1 MRKGLGYRSALK
13 GRSPDGGT
21 QTVVAESGHMA
32 ISLVRNATL
41 IDGTG
46 AAPLRDAVVLVK
58 DGRIEAVGHADRIEV
73 PPGAIDDI
81 DAAGGCLLPG
91 LIDAHVHLV
100 IEGINLAR
108 DMATPFSMRFYQ
120 SVEHMRRTL
129 DAGVTTV
136 RDAGGADAGLKQ
148 AVDSGVV
155 PGPRVQISIAV
166 LTITG
171 GHVDFW
177 MRSGN
182 EFRLFPPYPGF
193 PDGRC
198 DGVDGVRQRV
208 REVLRAGA
216 DVIKVCATGGV
227 LSPTDHPEFT
237 QFSPEELEVI
247 VREAAYRRGTRV
259 MAHAQGVEGIK
270 NALRAGVQSI
280 EHGIYL
286 DDEAIELMIE
296 RGVFLVPT
304 LLAPVAVLEIGERGG
319 MADHAVD
326 KAREV
331 IDAHRDSI
339 SRAHKAGVKIAMG
352 TDAGVMPHG
361 TNLRELGL
369 MVDIGLTPMEAI
381 VATTRTAAEC
391 LGWQDRIGTIEQGK
405 IADLVITKTD
415 PLRDIRSL
423 ADTSNIVLVM
433 KEGKVVKDLRG
444 GPGRSGP
451 LPHSGVDLDATIAY
465 ANG

>member
-1 MRKGLGYRSALK
+1 M
-13 GRSPDGGT
+13 
-21 QTVVAESGHMA
+21 E

-46 AAPLRDAVVLVK
+46 AAPLRDAAVLVT
-58 DGRIEAVGHADRIEV
+58 DGRIEQAGPREKIAV
-73 PPGAIDDI
+73 PPGAIDI
-81 DAAGGCLLPG
+81 DAGGVCILPG
-91 LIDAHVHLV
+91 FIDAHVHLML
-100 IEGINLAR
+100 EGINLAR

-120 SVEHMRRTL
+120 SIEYMRRTL
-129 DAGVTTV
+129 DAGITTV

-148 AVDSGVV
+148 AVDSGIV
-155 PGPRVQISIAV
+155 PGPRVQISIAI

-171 GHVDFW
+171 GPVDFW

-182 EFRLFPPYPGF
+182 EFRLLPPYPGF

-227 LSPTDHPEFT
+227 MSPTDHPEFT
-237 QFSPEELEVI
+237 QFSPEELHVI
-247 VREAAYRRGTRV
+247 VREAAYRGGRKV
-259 MAHAQGVEGIK
+259 MAHAQGLEGIK
-270 NALRAGVQSI
+270 HALRAGVHSI

-286 DDEAIELMIE
+286 DDEAIELMLE
-296 RGVFLVPT
+296 RGAFLVPT
-304 LLAPVAVLEIGERGG
+304 LLAPVGVLEAGQQGG
-319 MADHAVD
+319 MAAHAVQ

-331 IDAHRDSI
+331 LDAHRDSI

-352 TDAGVMPHG
+352 TDAGVVPHG

-369 MVDIGLTPMEAI
+369 MVGVGLTPMEAI

-391 LGWQDRIGTIEQGK
+391 LGWQDRVGTIEAGK
-405 IADLVITKTD
+405 AADLVITRTD
-415 PLRDIRSL
+415 PLHDIRSL
-423 ADTSNIVLVM
+423 EDTGNILLVM
-433 KEGKVVKDLRG
+433 KGGTVVKDLRG
-444 GPGRSGP
+444 PAVRGGSPPGGA
-451 LPHSGVDLDATIAY
+451 DLDATIAY
-465 ANG
+465 AHG

>member
-1 MRKGLGYRSALK
+1 M
-13 GRSPDGGT
+13 PT
-21 QTVVAESGHMA
+21 
-32 ISLVRNATL
+32 SLIHSATL

-46 AAPLRDAVVLVK
+46 APPVRDAAVLVT
-58 DGRIEAVGHADRIEV
+58 DGRIEAVGPRGSIAV
-73 PPGAIDDI
+73 PAGAIDDI
-81 DAAGGCLLPG
+81 DAAGGWILPG
-91 LIDAHVHLV
+91 FIDAHVHLV
-100 IEGINLAR
+100 FEGINLAR
-108 DMATPFSMRFYQ
+108 DMATPFSMRFYR
-120 SVEHMRRTL
+120 SVQHMRRTL
-129 DAGVTTV
+129 DAGITTV

-148 AVDSGVV
+148 AVDTGIV
-155 PGPRVQISIAV
+155 PGPRVQISVAV

-182 EFRLFPPYPGF
+182 EFRLLPPYPGF

-227 LSPTDHPEFT
+227 MSPTDHPEFT
-237 QFSPEELEVI
+237 QFAPEELDVI
-247 VREAAYRRGTRV
+247 VREAAYRRGTKV

-270 NALRAGVQSI
+270 NALRAGVHSI

-286 DDEAIELMIE
+286 DDEAIELMLE

-304 LLAPVAVLEIGERGG
+304 LLAPVAVLEIGQEGG
-319 MADHAVD
+319 MAEHAVE
-326 KAREV
+326 KARAV

-339 SRAHKAGVKIAMG
+339 RRAHDAGVRIAMG

-369 MVDIGLTPMEAI
+369 MVGVGLTPMEAI

-391 LGWQDRIGTIEQGK
+391 LGWQDRLGTIQPGK
-405 IADLVITKTD
+405 TADLVITRTD
-415 PLRDIRSL
+415 PLCDIRSL
-423 ADTSNIVLVM
+423 EDTANIVLVM
-433 KEGKVVKDLRG
+433 KEGTVVKDLRG
-444 GPGRSGP
+444 PRVPGQ
-451 LPHSGVDLDATIAY
+451 LPHGGPDLDATIAY

>member
-1 MRKGLGYRSALK
+1 MS
-13 GRSPDGGT
+13 ST
-21 QTVVAESGHMA
+21 
-32 ISLVRNATL
+32 LVRNGTL

-46 AAPLRDAVVLVK
+46 GPPLHNAAVLVT
-58 DGRIEAVGHADRIEV
+58 DGRIDAVGRNGSVAV
-73 PPGAIDDI
+73 PAGAVHEI
-81 DAAGGCLLPG
+81 DAAGGCILPG
-91 LIDAHVHLV
+91 FIDAHVHLV
-100 IEGINLAR
+100 IEGVNLAR
-108 DMATPFSMRFYQ
+108 DMATPFSLRFYQ
-120 SVEHMRRTL
+120 SVVHMRRTL

-136 RDAGGADAGLKQ
+136 RDAGGADAGLKL

-182 EFRLFPPYPGF
+182 EFRLLPPYPGF

-216 DVIKVCATGGV
+216 DVIKVCTTGGV

-237 QFSPEELEVI
+237 QFSPEELDVI
-247 VREAAYRRGTRV
+247 VREAAYRRGTKV
-259 MAHAQGVEGIK
+259 MAHAQGVDGIK
-270 NALRAGVQSI
+270 NALRAGVHSI

-286 DDEAIELMIE
+286 DDEAIDLMLE
-296 RGVFLVPT
+296 HGTFLVPT
-304 LLAPVAVLEIGERGG
+304 LLAPVAVLEIGEQGG
-319 MADHAVD
+319 LAEHAVR

-331 IDAHRDSI
+331 IDAHRNSI

-361 TNLRELGL
+361 VNLRELGL
-369 MVDIGLTPMEAI
+369 MVDVGLTPMEAI

-391 LGWQDRIGTIEQGK
+391 LGWQDRIGTIETGK
-405 IADLVITKTD
+405 RADLVITRTD

-423 ADTSNIVLVM
+423 EDASNVVLVM
-433 KEGKVVKDLRG
+433 KEGTIVKDLRI
-444 GPGRSGP
+444 GRGEAP
-451 LPHSGVDLDATIAY
+451 LPHGGPDLDATIAY

>member
-1 MRKGLGYRSALK
+1 
-13 GRSPDGGT
+13 
-21 QTVVAESGHMA
+21 MA
-32 ISLVRNATL
+32 ISLVHNATL

-46 AAPLRDAVVLVK
+46 AAPIRDAAVVVK
-58 DGRIEAVGHADRIEV
+58 DGRIEAVGAAGTLAV
-73 PPGAIDDI
+73 PGGTAGDI
-81 DAAGGCLLPG
+81 DAGGGCILPG
-91 LIDAHVHLV
+91 FIDAHVHLV
-100 IEGINLAR
+100 LEGINLAR
-108 DMATPFSMRFYQ
+108 DMATPFSTRFYQ
-120 SVEHMRRTL
+120 SVQHMRRTL
-129 DAGVTTV
+129 DAGITTV
-136 RDAGGADAGLKQ
+136 RDAGGADAGLKH
-148 AVDSGVV
+148 AVESGVV
-155 PGPRVQISIAV
+155 AGPRVQISIAV

-171 GHVDFW
+171 CHVDFW

-182 EFRLFPPYPGF
+182 EFSLFPRYPGF

-198 DGVDGVRQRV
+198 DGVDGVRQKV

-237 QFSPEELEVI
+237 QFSPEELDVI
-247 VREAAYRRGTRV
+247 VREAGYRRGTKV
-259 MAHAQGVEGIK
+259 MAHAQGRDGIK
-270 NALRAGVQSI
+270 HALRAGVHSI

-286 DDEAIELMIE
+286 DDEAIELMLE
-296 RGVFLVPT
+296 RGAFLVPT
-304 LLAPVAVLEIGERGG
+304 LLAPVAVLEIGEHGG
-319 MADHAVD
+319 MSEHAVR

-369 MVDIGLTPMEAI
+369 MVDLGLTPMEAI

-391 LGWQDRIGTIEQGK
+391 LGWQDRVGTIQIGK
-405 IADLVITKTD
+405 AADIVITKTD

-433 KEGKVVKDLRG
+433 KDGQIVKDLR
-444 GPGRSGP
+444 SGHRDAGTP
-451 LPHSGVDLDATIAY
+451 PHGGVDLDATIAY
-465 ANG
+465 AN

>member
-1 MRKGLGYRSALK
+1 VNLPTISRCADL
-13 GRSPDGGT
+13 
-21 QTVVAESGHMA
+21 VAESGLVMS
-32 ISLVRNATL
+32 ISLIRNATL

-46 AAPLRDAVVLVK
+46 GAPLRDAAVLVK
-58 DGRIEAVGHADRIEV
+58 DGRIEAVGQSASVAV
-73 PPGAIDDI
+73 PGGAIDEI
-81 DAAGGCLLPG
+81 DAAGGCILPG
-91 LIDAHVHLV
+91 FIDAHVHLV
-100 IEGINLAR
+100 IDGVNLAR

-120 SVEHMRRTL
+120 SVAHMRRTL

-148 AVDSGVV
+148 AVESGVV
-155 PGPRVQISIAV
+155 AGPRVQISIAV

-177 MRSGN
+177 LRSGN

-216 DVIKVCATGGV
+216 DVIKLCATGGV

-237 QFSPEELEVI
+237 QFSPEELDVI
-247 VREAAYRRGTRV
+247 VREAAYRGGTKV
-259 MAHAQGVEGIK
+259 MAHAQGAEGIK
-270 NALRAGVQSI
+270 NALRAGVHSI

-286 DDEAIELMIE
+286 DTEAIDLMLE
-296 RGVFLVPT
+296 HGTFLVPT
-304 LLAPVAVLEIGERGG
+304 LLAPVAVLEIGQHGG
-319 MADHAVD
+319 LAEHAVR

-331 IDAHRDSI
+331 IEAHRDSI

-391 LGWQDRIGTIEQGK
+391 LGWQDRIGTIERGK
-405 IADLVITKTD
+405 TADLVITRTD

-423 ADTSNIVLVM
+423 EDTRNIVLVM
-433 KEGKVVKDLRG
+433 KDGAVVKDLRAG
-444 GPGRSGP
+444 TPQ
-451 LPHSGVDLDATIAY
+451 PHGSADLDATIAY

>member
-1 MRKGLGYRSALK
+1 MPL
-13 GRSPDGGT
+13 
-21 QTVVAESGHMA
+21 
-32 ISLVRNATL
+32 SLVRNATL

-46 AAPLRDAVVLVK
+46 AAPLRDAAVLVN
-58 DGRIEAVGHADRIEV
+58 DGRIEAVGPRGSIAV
-73 PPGAIDDI
+73 SAGAIDDI
-81 DAAGGCLLPG
+81 DADGGCILPG
-91 LIDAHVHLV
+91 FIDAHVHLV
-100 IEGINLAR
+100 LEGVNLAR
-108 DMATPFSMRFYQ
+108 DMATPFSMRFYR

-129 DAGVTTV
+129 DAGITTV

-148 AVDSGVV
+148 AVDTGVV
-155 PGPRVQISIAV
+155 PGPRVQISVTV

-182 EFRLFPPYPGF
+182 EFRLLPPYPGF

-227 LSPTDHPEFT
+227 LSPTDHPEYT
-237 QFSPEELEVI
+237 QFSPEELDVI
-247 VREAAYRRGTRV
+247 VREAGYRRGTKV
-259 MAHAQGVEGIK
+259 MAHAQGVAGIK
-270 NALRAGVQSI
+270 NALRAGVHSI

-286 DDEAIELMIE
+286 DDEAIELMLE
-296 RGVFLVPT
+296 RGAFLVPT
-304 LLAPVAVLEIGERGG
+304 LLAPVAVLEIGQQGG
-319 MADHAVD
+319 MAEHAVE
-326 KAREV
+326 KARAV

-339 SRAHKAGVKIAMG
+339 RRAHKAGVKIAMG

-381 VATTRTAAEC
+381 VAGTRTAAEC
-391 LGWQDRIGTIEQGK
+391 LGWQDRLGTIQTGK
-405 IADLVITKTD
+405 TADLVVTKTD
-415 PLRDIRSL
+415 PLRDVRSL
-423 ADTSNIVLVM
+423 ENTGNIVLVM
-433 KEGKVVKDLRG
+433 KEGKVVKDLRRVSAQLSQG
-444 GPGRSGP
+444 GP
-451 LPHSGVDLDATIAY
+451 DLDATIAY